1 MDNKQVI
8 LKHIITTNVVFTRP
22 NLKKNFGIRDY
33 ETKSITVHDDRQNLV
48 LLILIL
54 HVLA

>member
-54 HVLA
+54 HELA